1 MAEWEGRA
9 ADQFHLHRRELPILC
24 SVDTYRSLPEPARFL
39 TGVAFAPFPDPE
51 SFMRWFHAA
60 RARLRLLSRR
70 AAESRIDEEI
80 RFHVE
85 METQR
90 LVREQSLDHDEAR
103 RRALATFG
111 GVQQHREALR
121 EGRGTD
127 WLSGMSL
134 DLKLGARML
143 VKYPALTVVGGL
155 AMAFGIWFGAVTFQM
170 AALVT
175 SPKLPLP
182 DGDRIVKIQ
191 NWDAKTLKEE
201 KRVLYDYQ
209 VWRAATSVTDVGAYR
224 NVSVNLVGAN
234 GPAHPVVA
242 AEITATAFRIAPARP
257 LFGRVLDASD
267 ERPGAPAVVLLG
279 HDVWKTRF
287 DSDPLIVGRNVQ
299 LGDRFATVVGV
310 MPDGYAFPVAHELWL
325 PLRTDVAAVEPRGGA
340 DITVFGRLAS
350 GMTLKNARAEFS
362 SLGRR
367 LAMEQP
373 ATHASL
379 QPHVIHYAKFGMES
393 VEASVMMALT
403 YTFLV
408 ALVVVVCSTVA
419 LLLFAR
425 AAARE
430 TEILI
435 RSALGASRRRIV
447 AQLFAEALVLAGVAA
462 VAGLL
467 AAQGTL
473 TRWGQ
478 PYLEINYG
486 RLPFWY
492 DFNLSWGTI
501 ISALSLAV
509 ISAVVAGVM
518 PARKITRGLGTQL
531 RAGNAGAGVS
541 FGGVWTAVIV
551 AQIALTV
558 ALPSVVML
566 VRSEVKRIASY
577 DAGFPTQE
585 FLAAALG
592 TEGPLYG
599 MPAPATTDTAN
610 ARFSNT
616 IESLR
621 QRVEAEPGVAGVT
634 FVDRLPGE
642 SHVYWR
648 LHEMSV
654 PGTKARW
661 ITTAAIHPSYFD
673 VLQAPVISG
682 RAFTSADLSPDSR
695 VVIVDQGFVDRV
707 APGRNLVGHRVRLT
721 SEEGAD
727 SSVANLP
734 WYEIIGVVK
743 ELGMRKV
750 ATPQRVAGL
759 YFPSV
764 PGRQGNVKMLV
775 HTRGNPQEISPRIR
789 ELAMG
794 VDASLQI
801 DQVMRLDQ
809 VLTPEL
815 WMFRVWMRIIIGLTA
830 VALLL
835 SLSGIYAVLAY
846 TVARRTR
853 EIGVRVALGAGPRRV
868 VTSIFRRPLIQ
879 VSLGVI
885 GGIVIIALAA
895 IGVQNTG
902 HFSGTEIGG
911 ITLGDM
917 PLLAGYAILMFGVCS
932 LACVVPTLRALRVQ
946 PTEAMR
952 AD

>member
-1 MAEWEGRA
+1 MTWL
-9 ADQFHLHRRELPILC
+9 Q
-24 SVDTYRSLPEPARFL
+24 
-39 TGVAFAPFPDPE
+39 
-51 SFMRWFHAA
+51 AA
-60 RARLRLLSRR
+60 RARLSLLARR
-70 AAESRIDEEI
+70 TAESRIDEEI

-90 LVREQSLDHDEAR
+90 LMREQSLDQDEAR
-103 RRALATFG
+103 RRALASFG

-121 EGRGTD
+121 EGRGTA

-155 AMAFGIWFGAVTFQM
+155 AMAFGIWFAAVTFQM
-170 AALVT
+170 AGLVT

-182 DGDRIVKIQ
+182 DGDRIIKIQ

-209 VWRAATSVTDVGAYR
+209 FWRSARSITDVGAYR
-224 NVSVNLVGAN
+224 NVSVNLAGAN
-234 GPAHPVVA
+234 GPAQPVMA
-242 AEITATAFRIAPARP
+242 AEITASAFRIAPARP
-257 LFGRVLDASD
+257 VLGRVLDASD
-267 ERPGAPAVVLLG
+267 ASAGAPAVVLLG
-279 HDVWKTRF
+279 HDVWTTRF
-287 DSDPLIVGRNVQ
+287 GSDPQVVGRNVQ
-299 LGDRFATVVGV
+299 LGDSFATVVGV
-310 MPDGYAFPVAHELWL
+310 MPEGYAFPVAHELWL
-325 PLRTDVAAVEPRGGA
+325 PLRTDLAAVEPRRGPE
-340 DITVFGRLAS
+340 ITVFGRLA
-350 GMTLKNARAEFS
+350 GGLTLKNAQAEFT

-367 LAMEQP
+367 LAMEHP
-373 ATHASL
+373 ATHAPL

-393 VEASVMMALT
+393 VDSSVMMTLT
-403 YTFLV
+403 YVFLV
-408 ALVVVVCSTVA
+408 VLVVVVCSTVA

-430 TEILI
+430 TEILV
-435 RSALGASRRRIV
+435 RSALGATRRRIV
-447 AQLFAEALVLAGVAA
+447 VQLFAEALVLAGVAA
-462 VAGLL
+462 VIGLL
-467 AAQGTL
+467 AAQGML
-473 TRWGQ
+473 TRWGE

-492 DFNLSWGTI
+492 DFDLSLGTI

-531 RAGNAGAGVS
+531 RAGTAGGGVT
-541 FGGVWTAVIV
+541 FGGIWTAVIV

-566 VRSEVKRIASY
+566 ARGEVKRIASY
-577 DAGFPTQE
+577 DPGFPMQE
-585 FLAAALG
+585 FLAVTLG
-592 TEGPLYG
+592 TDRPLRE
-599 MPAPATTDTAN
+599 APAADAGI
-610 ARFSNT
+610 ARDVRFRNT
-616 IESLR
+616 LESLR

-642 SHVYWR
+642 SHAFWR

-661 ITTAAIHPSYFD
+661 VTTATIHPSYFD
-673 VLQAPVISG
+673 VLEAPVISG
-682 RAFTSADLSPDSR
+682 RAFTSADLSPNAR

-707 APGRNLVGHRVRLT
+707 APGRNLLGHRVRLS

-727 SSVANLP
+727 SNAAQLP
-734 WYEIIGVVK
+734 WYEIVGVVK
-743 ELGMRKV
+743 ELGMRKA

-759 YFPSV
+759 YLPLV
-764 PGRQGNVKMLV
+764 PGSQGDVRMIV
-775 HTRGNPQEISPRIR
+775 HARGNPLEVAPRVR
-789 ELAMG
+789 QLAMG
-794 VDASLQI
+794 VDAGLQL

-815 WMFRVWMRIIIGLTA
+815 WVFRVWMRIIIGLTA

-868 VTSIFRRPLIQ
+868 ITSIFRRPLIQ
-879 VSLGVI
+879 VGLGVMA
-885 GGIVIIALAA
+885 GTVVIVLAA

-902 HFSGTEIGG
+902 HFSGTDIGG
-911 ITLGDM
+911 ITLGDI
-917 PLLAGYAILMFGVCS
+917 PLLLGYAILMFGVCI
-932 LACVVPTLRALRVQ
+932 LACVVPTRRALRVQ